1 MLLANDQRDAVAW
14 HLIYWKTRIAPTGQE
29 KRQGRETLLQI
40 LETLE
45 IPASKDPHW
54 EAAGLA
60 KDIIRLNPTP
70 EDQRRTRH
78 ALLKLPSRNTR
89 LEALADIVNKLDP
102 TPGEKHQIFKELL
115 GFLNRERDSLIIS
128 QLADSMLK
136 FVTSQEDALAARH
149 AILRQ
154 LHRKRNSEGDTPFA
168 LIEILSELDPTVHDV
183 RSWHVWVQPPE
194 NKLLAAAR
202 QNSPL
207 GDWLAALPSLPSI
220 TKSVH

>member
-1 MLLANDQRDAVAW
+1 MAARLVTQCPGRAGKAQPGPTLVRRSFLLAQHCRLEVTFLPEKISTFARTDEDNREICEAIDMLLANDQRDAVAW

-89 LEALADIVNKLDP
+89 LEALA
-102 TPGEKHQIFKELL
+102 T
-115 GFLNRERDSLIIS
+115 
-128 QLADSMLK
+128 
-136 FVTSQEDALAARH
+136 
-149 AILRQ
+149 
-154 LHRKRNSEGDTPFA
+154 
-168 LIEILSELDPTVHDV
+168 
-183 RSWHVWVQPPE
+183 
-194 NKLLAAAR
+194 
-202 QNSPL
+202 
-207 GDWLAALPSLPSI
+207 
-220 TKSVH
+220 